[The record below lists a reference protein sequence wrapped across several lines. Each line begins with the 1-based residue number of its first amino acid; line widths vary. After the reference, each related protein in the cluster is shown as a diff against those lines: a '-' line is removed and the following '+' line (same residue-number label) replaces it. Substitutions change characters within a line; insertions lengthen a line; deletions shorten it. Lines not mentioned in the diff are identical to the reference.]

1 VPPLTRSS
9 RPPLNVAVARN
20 LRRLREMRGLS
31 QEVLAREIGFHRT
44 YISAIEEAQK
54 IYPYDQSNA

>member
-1 VPPLTRSS
+1 
-9 RPPLNVAVARN
+9 
-20 LRRLREMRGLS
+20 MRGLS